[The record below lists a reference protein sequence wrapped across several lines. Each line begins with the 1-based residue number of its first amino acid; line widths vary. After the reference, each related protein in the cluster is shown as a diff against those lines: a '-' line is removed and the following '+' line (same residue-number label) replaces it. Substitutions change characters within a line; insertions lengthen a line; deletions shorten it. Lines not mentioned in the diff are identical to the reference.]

1 MRKRQ
6 LLRLKVTHQ
15 IITSISA
22 PEKTKEQKEEKKQ
35 EKKEEETPV
44 PKEEKKVELHEEK
57 PTEKEETKEEKFDE
71 KFSSDEENL
80 SALDKI
86 KRKKQK
92 GKTLSSLEER
102 IYLLL

>member
-22 PEKTKEQKEEKKQ
+22 PEKTKGEQQEEKKQ

-57 PTEKEETKEEKFDE
+57 PTEKEEKFDE